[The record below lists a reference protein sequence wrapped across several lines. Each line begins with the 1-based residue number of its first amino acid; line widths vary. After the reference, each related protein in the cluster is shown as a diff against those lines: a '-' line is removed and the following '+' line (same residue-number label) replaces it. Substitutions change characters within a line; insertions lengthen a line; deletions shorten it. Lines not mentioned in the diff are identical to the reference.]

1 MYTRL
6 DIANYDIVGKEIKG
20 YNRQTYIAIL
30 GLLSR
35 HISYKYIL
43 IMCMS
48 FCTFRVSL
56 NKMIIVLYSKLF
68 LTNATAQGVCQ
79 VVVFI
84 SQA

>member
-1 MYTRL
+1 MYKRL

-20 YNRQTYIAIL
+20 YNRQTYITIL
-30 GLLSR
+30 GLLNR

-43 IMCMS
+43 IMCTS

-56 NKMIIVLYSKLF
+56 NKMTIVLYANLF
-68 LTNATAQGVCQ
+68 LTNATAQRVCQ

>member
-1 MYTRL
+1 MYKRL

-35 HISYKYIL
+35 PIYKYIL

-56 NKMIIVLYSKLF
+56 NKMIIVLYAKLF
-68 LTNATAQGVCQ
+68 LTNATAQRVCQ